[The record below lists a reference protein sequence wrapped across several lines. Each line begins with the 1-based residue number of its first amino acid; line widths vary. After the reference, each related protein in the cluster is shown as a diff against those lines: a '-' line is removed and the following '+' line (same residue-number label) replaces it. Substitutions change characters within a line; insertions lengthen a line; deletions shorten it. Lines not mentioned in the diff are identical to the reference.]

1 LFYAF
6 LNRKAEVVFSIQV
19 YEQFSFVKG
28 ETMWTQ
34 VLRVFLCARFQK
46 NPILDKVIP
55 EDKVM
60 KRSCLSIGAVVF
72 FMLLL
77 GFSGRSSAQ
86 EVTIA
91 GTVNADF
98 EIVTENGEKYYI
110 EEGAVGD
117 ELAMHIGKKAL
128 ATGKVLDLEGERSI
142 VVTDFRLMDEAP
154 KNSEK
159 EQPKIG
165 KESGK

>member
-1 LFYAF
+1 
-6 LNRKAEVVFSIQV
+6 
-19 YEQFSFVKG
+19 
-28 ETMWTQ
+28 
-34 VLRVFLCARFQK
+34 
-46 NPILDKVIP
+46 
-55 EDKVM
+55 M
-60 KRSCLSIGAVVF
+60 KRICLAVGAVVVF
-72 FMLLL
+72 VMAL
-77 GFSGRSSAQ
+77 GLSGNSLAQ

-117 ELAMHIGKKAL
+117 ELAVHIGKKAL

-142 VVTDFRLMDEAP
+142 VVTEFRLVDEEP
-154 KNSEK
+154 KTPEK

-165 KESGK
+165 NELKK